1 MRKNLHDAEKRMMI
15 LFIYNF
21 NFLFL
26 VCEDDLGR
34 VCQIDVR
41 DRRMNRQDDFE
52 NDEITYIIS
61 FFDLM
66 T

>member
-1 MRKNLHDAEKRMMI
+1 MPERRKQQYSFTIGNSP
-15 LFIYNF
+15 
-21 NFLFL
+21 FL

-66 T
+66 I